1 MGVLSSRRK
10 GVGNMLSCMV
20 GMLLLFMVIYLGMD
34 IYGRM
39 NLAIKKSRIERTYIL
54 YMETYGYL
62 TPDKQAAL
70 TEQLKDI
77 GVVNISFSGT
87 TLTPAG
93 YGQEVTLSVT
103 GTIMTNA
110 VTGITQGLS
119 FIREGGSD
127 FKIYQKSTAKN
138 RDG

>member
-1 MGVLSSRRK
+1 MGVLASRKR

-20 GMLLLFMVIYLGMD
+20 CMLLLFIVIYLGMD

-39 NLAIKKSRIERTYIL
+39 NLAIKKSRIERTYLL

-62 TPDKQAAL
+62 APDKRALL
-70 TEQLKDI
+70 TEQLADI
-77 GVVNISFSGT
+77 GVENISYTGT

-93 YGQEVTLSVT
+93 YGQEVILSVT
-103 GTIMTNA
+103 GTIRTNA
-110 VTGITQGLS
+110 VTGIAQGLS
-119 FIREGGSD
+119 FIREGSSD

-138 RDG
+138 RDY

>member
-1 MGVLSSRRK
+1 MGVLASRKR

-20 GMLLLFMVIYLGMD
+20 CMLLLFMVIYLGMD

-39 NLAIKKSRIERTYIL
+39 NLAIKKSRIERTYLL

-62 TPDKQAAL
+62 APDKRVLL
-70 TEQLKDI
+70 TEQLVDI
-77 GVVNISFSGT
+77 GVENISYTGT

-93 YGQEVTLSVT
+93 YGQEVILSVT
-103 GTIMTNA
+103 GTIRTNA
-110 VTGITQGLS
+110 VTGIAQGLS
-119 FIREGGSD
+119 FIREGGSN

-138 RDG
+138 RDY